1 MLGVEQLECTLS
13 AERFFAL
20 RFDVFT
26 ECVDSRGHF
35 LMIAIDFLIQFC
47 KPVVNLIELSTNG
60 VKTFLHAAAYIFYLT
75 TYVLYLALEFVNSII
90 DSPLDSAEVS
100 G

>member
-1 MLGVEQLECTLS
+1 M
-13 AERFFAL
+13 L
-20 RFDVFT
+20 RFDVFAG
-26 ECVDSRGHF
+26 CVDPRGDF
-35 LMIAIDFLIQFC
+35 LMVAIDLLVQFC
-47 KPVVNLIELSTNG
+47 ESVVNLIKLGANG